1 MAILAQKNKAA
12 DIRKELLAEV
22 LKCVF
27 EDRLRDLDSLPQR
40 LYPRDKVSYRC
51 CIHKDRYIIRGR
63 IIAILGHSFEDEDE
77 TRLLHDY
84 ATEAMAREKVGE
96 PVLTVID
103 EACSSC
109 VQVNYYVTDACRGC
123 VARPCTVNCPQKAI
137 SLVQH
142 KSHIDASKC
151 VSCGICQKV
160 CPYNA
165 IIYVPVPCEEGCP
178 VGAIRKGESGKETID
193 YGKCIYCGMCTR
205 ACPFSAIV
213 EKTQVVD
220 VAKHLKGGQEV
231 VAMVAPS
238 IVGQY
243 PGGLKQI
250 IAALRKLG
258 FTKVVE
264 VAYGA
269 DISAKKEAEE
279 FTERMKRGDAMMGTS
294 CCPAY
299 LEAVKKHATD
309 FGKYVSH
316 AKTPM
321 SYTADYAAEKYPG
334 AVKVFIGPCITKKFE
349 GIHDPNVDY
358 ALTYEEL
365 EAFFKAKNIK
375 TDSCGE
381 ADFDNMPATKY
392 GRGFAV
398 SGGVGAALEHN
409 LTGVEVKKVV
419 IDGLDKAGVQT
430 LRDFGKGTAPGNL
443 IEVMCCRGGCVNGP
457 GVVADPRIAAA
468 KLKKLIEEMG

>member
-1 MAILAQKNKAA
+1 MHKLAKNKAT
-12 DIRKELLAEV
+12 DIRKELLTEV
-22 LKCVF
+22 LKCIF
-27 EDRLRDLDSLPQR
+27 QDRLRDLDSLPQK
-40 LYPRDKVSYRC
+40 LYPRDQVSYRC
-51 CIHKDRYIIRGR
+51 CIHRDRYIIRGR

-77 TRLLHDY
+77 TKLLHDY
-84 ATEAMAREKVGE
+84 ATEALAREKVSE

-109 VQVNYYVTDACRGC
+109 VKENYFVTDACRGC

-137 SLVQH
+137 SVVAH

-151 VSCGICQKV
+151 VGCGMCKSV

-165 IIYVPVPCEEGCP
+165 IIYIPVPCEEGCP
-178 VGAIRKGESGKETID
+178 VGAIQKGKNGKESID
-193 YGKCIYCGMCTR
+193 YGNCIYCGMCTR

-220 VAKHLKGGQEV
+220 VAKRLMGGEEV
-231 VAMVAPS
+231 VALVAPS
-238 IVGQY
+238 IVGQFQ
-243 PGGLKQI
+243 GELRQL

-269 DISAKKEAEE
+269 DITARKEAEE
-279 FTERMKRGDAMMGTS
+279 FADRMGRGDAMMGTS

-299 LEAVKKHATD
+299 LEAVKKHATG

-321 SYTADYAAEKYPG
+321 SYTAGYAAEKYPG
-334 AVKVFIGPCITKKFE
+334 AAIVFIGPCITKKFE
-349 GIHDPNVDY
+349 GIHDPNVDFVI
-358 ALTYEEL
+358 TYEEL
-365 EAFFKAKNIK
+365 EAFFKAKSIK

-381 ADFDNMPATKY
+381 AEFDNTPATKF

-409 LTGVEVKKVV
+409 TGGLEVKKVV
-419 IDGLDKAGVQT
+419 IDGLDKAGIQT
-430 LRDFGKGTAPGNL
+430 LCEFGKGAAPGNL
-443 IEVMCCRGGCVNGP
+443 IEVMCCKGGCVNGP
-457 GVVADPRIAAA
+457 GVVADPRVAAA
-468 KLKKLIEEMG
+468 KLRKLTEGSE